1 MHAVAASASTNTFKL
16 RTNLPGG
23 AAVVTAVAL
32 GYSICFLVGTYL
44 KPNNSPISLLWPP
57 NAFLLSALILSPKR
71 RWPLMLMTTL
81 PIQLG
86 IQVSEGVPWMTSLS
100 WFISN
105 CLEALIGAALIRRF
119 VSPRNILST
128 FRGALIFLIFGVAVA
143 PFLTSFTDV
152 GGVLLTRYG
161 KDFWTLWNE
170 RLYSNMASM
179 VVFAPPIIAF
189 VQTWL
194 TGSFSV
200 RKVVE
205 AICIAA
211 LSIGVLLFIFHSPIT
226 SHEPLGL
233 FLLLPL
239 LLWSAV
245 RFGSAGASTSLLTIS
260 LFTIS
265 ETISGHGP
273 FVYRI
278 RMLQVFFVI
287 LTMPFLCLGAVI
299 EERREIEKVSRANQ
313 QLSELLAEIASRF
326 VNLRWD
332 LIDEE
337 IHKSVAR
344 VREYLQVDRLSVFE
358 RVDSECLHLF
368 YSARAEGV
376 SVPPDIVTIESVQS
390 FGIDPNGT
398 QIKLLSQDDPDV
410 SATAAAFLESIGN
423 RSVLAVP
430 IPGDDHLQGFIT
442 VACDQPAL
450 ERAASAGPLIKILG
464 EVIFDGLERKRVSQS
479 LAESEQRFRHIADH
493 TSMLVWMSDADGVYT
508 YINAAWINFTG
519 LPSLQHDAAGWF
531 RCIHPDDFE
540 RVHTEMESARARR
553 APVQIEYR
561 FRRYDGEFRHILD
574 TGVPRFSGNGSFLGY
589 VGSALDVTELKRAE
603 QLSSNFSGQ
612 LLLAQ
617 ETERRRIARELHDDI
632 GQRIALLAIE
642 LDRLK
647 AQGGAADGP
656 ITKLL
661 RDSKEISA
669 SLRDLSHNLHS
680 TGVEVLP
687 LATALRAFCK
697 DFNNG
702 HPDLHVTFSEEP
714 VPAVLPYDVKLC
726 FYRIAQ
732 ECLQNVVKHSSA
744 SAVFLHLAVVGGNLK
759 LTVIDNGVGFD
770 VAKGRTLGLGIRSM
784 RERVRLLGGTFRV
797 ESQEGAGAK
806 IEASLFLEGSILSER
821 IA

>member
-1 MHAVAASASTNTFKL
+1 MHAVAASTATNNIGL
-16 RTNLPGG
+16 RTKLPRT
-23 AAVVTAVAL
+23 AALFTIVVL
-32 GYSICFLVGTYL
+32 GYLLCFLVGTYL
-44 KPNNSPISLLWPP
+44 KPGNTPISFLWPP
-57 NAFLLSALILSPKR
+57 NAFLLSVLILSPKR
-71 RWPLMLMTTL
+71 LWPLLLISVL
-81 PIQLG
+81 PLQLG
-86 IQVSEGVPWMTSLS
+86 IQISEGVPWITSFS
-100 WFISN
+100 WFVSN
-105 CLEALIGAALIRRF
+105 CLEALIGAAVITRF
-119 VSPRNILST
+119 VSAKEILST
-128 FRGALIFLIFGVAVA
+128 FRGALIFLLFGVAVA
-143 PFLTSFTDV
+143 PFLTSFTDA
-152 GGVLLTRYG
+152 GGVILTGYSTN
-161 KDFWTLWNE
+161 FWKLWNE

-194 TGSFSV
+194 ARSFNT

-205 AICIAA
+205 AICIATMC
-211 LSIGVLLFIFHSPIT
+211 IGVLLLIFHSPIT

-245 RFGSAGASTSLLTIS
+245 RFGSAGASTALLTIS
-260 LFTIS
+260 LLTVS
-265 ETISGHGP
+265 ETIRGHGP
-273 FVYRI
+273 FVDRI

-299 EERREIEKVSRANQ
+299 EERSKIEKISRTNQ
-313 QLSELLAEIASRF
+313 QFSELIAEIASRF

-332 LIDEE
+332 LIDAE
-337 IHKSVAR
+337 IHKSLTR

-358 RVDSECLHLF
+358 RADSECLHLF
-368 YSARAEGV
+368 DCARAEGIR
-376 SVPPDIVTIESVQS
+376 VPPESVEMELIRS
-390 FGIDPNGT
+390 LGIDPSQT
-398 QIKLLSQDDPDV
+398 QIKVLSQDDPNV
-410 SATAAAFLESIGN
+410 TGAVLTFLELIGA
-423 RSVLAVP
+423 RSLLAVP
-430 IPGDDHLQGFIT
+430 VPGDDHFQGFIT
-442 VACDQPAL
+442 LACDRSTL
-450 ERAASAGPLIKILG
+450 ERATLAGPLIKVLG
-464 EVIFDGLERKRVSQS
+464 EVIFDGIARKRASQS

-493 TSMLVWMSDADGVYT
+493 TPMLVWMSDPEGVYT
-508 YINAAWINFTG
+508 YINTAWINFTG
-519 LPSLQHDAAGWF
+519 LHSLQHDAAGWF

-540 RVHTEMESARARR
+540 RVHTEIESARARR

-632 GQRIALLAIE
+632 GQRLALLAIE
-642 LDRLK
+642 LDRLQ
-647 AQGGAADGP
+647 AQSGTANGP

-661 RDSKEISA
+661 QDSKEISA

-732 ECLQNVVKHSSA
+732 ESLQNVVKHSAA
-744 SAVFLHLAVVGGNLK
+744 SAVFIHLAVVGGNLK
-759 LTVIDNGVGFD
+759 LTLIDNGIGFD
-770 VAKGRTLGLGIRSM
+770 VAKGRALGLGIRSM
-784 RERVRLLGGTFRV
+784 RERLRLLGGTFRV
-797 ESQEGAGAK
+797 ESQEGAGTK
-806 IEASLFLEGSILSER
+806 IEASLFLEESLASDR
-821 IA
+821 VA